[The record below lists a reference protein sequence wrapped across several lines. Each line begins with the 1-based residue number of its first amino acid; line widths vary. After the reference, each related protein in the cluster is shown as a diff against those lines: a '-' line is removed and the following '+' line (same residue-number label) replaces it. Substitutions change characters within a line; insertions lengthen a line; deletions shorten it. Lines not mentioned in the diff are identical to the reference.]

1 MLSSL
6 FWRSKQAAPDGSQS
20 CRGWHAGV
28 RFACSPDGLR
38 VVPHARHIVDMAQHR
53 RAGGAAH
60 FSTMYHIPS
69 FDPSAQPEVVSS
81 GQLLRQRGSHP
92 DSVLY
97 LDSGCV
103 VLGVREDGQM
113 RHQLGVVE
121 GPAWLDA
128 AFVLTGRVCG
138 VDMVTDSRVRLRRIS
153 LSTFQ
158 QSVQSLPDGVATLVR
173 DMAQGYCQ
181 QTEVAVSRL
190 AQDAEA
196 RCAQWLLRHA
206 QHTDNGTM
214 RVTLNQRKRTIAAQ
228 LGIAPETFSR
238 VLRHL
243 REHGLIAG
251 TGNVLNVLQP
261 SALQSVAGI

>member
-1 MLSSL
+1 M
-6 FWRSKQAAPDGSQS
+6 F
-20 CRGWHAGV
+20 
-28 RFACSPDGLR
+28 
-38 VVPHARHIVDMAQHR
+38 
-53 RAGGAAH
+53 
-60 FSTMYHIPS
+60 HIPS
-69 FDPSAQPEVVSS
+69 FDPLAQAEVVSA
-81 GQLLRQRGSHP
+81 GQLLRQRGSRP

-103 VLGVREDGQM
+103 VLGVLEDGQM
-113 RHQLGVVE
+113 RHQFGVVE

-128 AFVLTGRVCG
+128 AFALTGSSCG

-153 LSTFQ
+153 LGAFQ
-158 QSVQSLPDGVATLVR
+158 HSLQSLPDTVVTLVR

-181 QTEVAVSRL
+181 QTETAVSRL

-206 QHTDNGTM
+206 QHADNGTM
-214 RVTLNQRKRTIAAQ
+214 CVTLNQRKRTIAAQ

-251 TGNVLNVLQP
+251 TGNVLKLPQP

>member
-1 MLSSL
+1 M
-6 FWRSKQAAPDGSQS
+6 F
-20 CRGWHAGV
+20 
-28 RFACSPDGLR
+28 
-38 VVPHARHIVDMAQHR
+38 
-53 RAGGAAH
+53 
-60 FSTMYHIPS
+60 HIPS
-69 FDPSAQPEVVSS
+69 FDPSAQAEVVSA
-81 GQLLRQRGSHP
+81 GQLLRQRGTRT

-97 LDSGCV
+97 LDSGRV
-103 VLGVREDGQM
+103 VLGVRDEAQM

-128 AFVLTGRVCG
+128 AFALTGKACG
-138 VDMVTDSRVRLRRIS
+138 VDMVADSRVRLRRIS
-153 LSTFQ
+153 LSSFQ
-158 QSVQSLPDGVATLVR
+158 HSLQALPDTIATLVR
-173 DMAQGYCQ
+173 DMAHAYCQ
-181 QTEVAVSRL
+181 QTDTAVSRL

-206 QHTDNGTM
+206 QHADNGTM
-214 RVTLNQRKRTIAAQ
+214 RVTLNQRKRMIAAQ

-251 TGNVLNVLQP
+251 TGNVLNLPQP

>member
-1 MLSSL
+1 
-6 FWRSKQAAPDGSQS
+6 
-20 CRGWHAGV
+20 
-28 RFACSPDGLR
+28 
-38 VVPHARHIVDMAQHR
+38 MAQHC
-53 RAGGAAH
+53 GGWPGAH
-60 FSTMYHIPS
+60 LPIMFHIPS
-69 FDPSAQPEVVSS
+69 FDPLAQAEVVSA
-81 GQLLRQRGSHP
+81 GQLLRQRGARP

-103 VLGVREDGQM
+103 VLGVRDEGQM

-128 AFVLTGRVCG
+128 AFALTGTACG

-153 LSTFQ
+153 LHAFEH
-158 QSVQSLPDGVATLVR
+158 SVNALPDTVATLVR

-181 QTEVAVSRL
+181 QTETAVSRL
-190 AQDAEA
+190 AQDAET

-206 QHTDNGTM
+206 THDDSGAL
-214 RVTLNQRKRTIAAQ
+214 RVTLHQRKRTIAAQ

-251 TGNVLNVLQP
+251 TGNVLNLPQP
-261 SALQSVAGI
+261 GALQTVAGI

>member
-1 MLSSL
+1 
-6 FWRSKQAAPDGSQS
+6 
-20 CRGWHAGV
+20 
-28 RFACSPDGLR
+28 
-38 VVPHARHIVDMAQHR
+38 MAQHPR
-53 RAGGAAH
+53 VAAAAQ
-60 FSTMYHIPS
+60 FVTMFLIPS
-69 FDPSAQPEVVSS
+69 FDPLAQAEVVSA
-81 GQLLRQRGSHP
+81 GQLLRQRGSRA

-103 VLGVREDGQM
+103 VLGVRDEGQM

-128 AFVLTGRVCG
+128 AFALTGRPCG

-153 LSTFQ
+153 LQAFQ
-158 QSVQSLPDGVATLVR
+158 RSLDGLPDTVATLVR
-173 DMAQGYCQ
+173 DMAYGYCQ
-181 QTEVAVSRL
+181 QTETAVSRL
-190 AQDAEA
+190 AQDAET

-206 QHTDNGTM
+206 QHADNGTM

-251 TGNVLNVLQP
+251 TGNVLNLPQP
-261 SALQSVAGI
+261 SALQSVAGM

>member
-1 MLSSL
+1 M
-6 FWRSKQAAPDGSQS
+6 
-20 CRGWHAGV
+20 
-28 RFACSPDGLR
+28 
-38 VVPHARHIVDMAQHR
+38 
-53 RAGGAAH
+53 GGALICIIDMSQHGGQSAAAQWGNM
-60 FSTMYHIPS
+60 FHIPS
-69 FDPSAQPEVVSS
+69 FDPSAQAEVVSA
-81 GQLLRQRGSHP
+81 GQLLRERGARP

-103 VLGVREDGQM
+103 VLGVRDAGHM

-128 AFVLTGRVCG
+128 AFALTGQACG
-138 VDMVTDSRVRLRRIS
+138 VDMVTDSRVRLRRIP
-153 LSTFQ
+153 LSSFQ
-158 QSVQSLPDGVATLVR
+158 HSVGGLPEPVATLVR

-181 QTEVAVSRL
+181 QTETAVSRL
-190 AQDAEA
+190 AQDAET

-206 QHTDNGTM
+206 QHDDSGGL

-251 TGNVLNVLQP
+251 TGNVLNLPQP
-261 SALQSVAGI
+261 VALQSVARI

>member
-1 MLSSL
+1 MQR
-6 FWRSKQAAPDGSQS
+6 RS
-20 CRGWHAGV
+20 
-28 RFACSPDGLR
+28 
-38 VVPHARHIVDMAQHR
+38 IIDMAQN
-53 RAGGAAH
+53 GQQGAAAK
-60 FSTMYHIPS
+60 FGIMYHIPS
-69 FDPSAQPEVVSS
+69 FDPLAQAEVVAS
-81 GQLLRQRGSHP
+81 GQLLRQRGSRA

-103 VLGVREDGQM
+103 VLGVREEGQM

-128 AFVLTGRVCG
+128 AFALTGRACG

-153 LSTFQ
+153 LPSFLS
-158 QSVQSLPDGVATLVR
+158 SVDALPDTVATLVR
-173 DMAQGYCQ
+173 DMAHGYCQ
-181 QTEVAVSRL
+181 QTETAVSRL
-190 AQDAEA
+190 AQDAET

-206 QHTDNGTM
+206 THDDSGAL

-251 TGNVLNVLQP
+251 TGNVLNLPEP
-261 SALQSVAGI
+261 SALQTVAGI

>member
-1 MLSSL
+1 M
-6 FWRSKQAAPDGSQS
+6 F
-20 CRGWHAGV
+20 
-28 RFACSPDGLR
+28 
-38 VVPHARHIVDMAQHR
+38 
-53 RAGGAAH
+53 
-60 FSTMYHIPS
+60 HIPS
-69 FDPSAQPEVVSS
+69 FDPMAQAEVVSP
-81 GQLLRQRGSHP
+81 GHVLRQRGSHS

-103 VLGVREDGQM
+103 VLGVREEGAM
-113 RHQLGVVE
+113 RHQLGVVQ

-128 AFVLTGRVCG
+128 AYALTGQSCC
-138 VDMVTDSRVRLRRIS
+138 VDMVAENRSRLRRVS
-153 LSTFQ
+153 MGAFQ
-158 QSVQSLPDGVATLVR
+158 QNLKVLPESVVTLLR

-181 QTEVAVSRL
+181 QTETAVSRL

-206 QHTDNGTM
+206 QHADNGTM
-214 RVTLNQRKRTIAAQ
+214 RVTLNQRKRSIAAQ

-251 TGNVLNVLQP
+251 TGNVLNLPQP

>member
-1 MLSSL
+1 MA
-6 FWRSKQAAPDGSQS
+6 Q
-20 CRGWHAGV
+20 H
-28 RFACSPDGLR
+28 LR
-38 VVPHARHIVDMAQHR
+38 VVAAAQ
-53 RAGGAAH
+53 
-60 FSTMYHIPS
+60 FVTMFHIPS
-69 FDPSAQPEVVSS
+69 FDPLAQAEVVSA
-81 GQLLRQRGSHP
+81 GQLLRQRGSRA

-103 VLGVREDGQM
+103 VLGVRDEGQM

-128 AFVLTGRVCG
+128 AFALTGKACG

-153 LSTFQ
+153 LQAFQ
-158 QSVQSLPDGVATLVR
+158 RSLDGLPDTVATLVR
-173 DMAQGYCQ
+173 DMAHGYCQ
-181 QTEVAVSRL
+181 QTETAVSRL

-206 QHTDNGTM
+206 QHADNGTM

-251 TGNVLNVLQP
+251 TGNVLNLPQP
-261 SALQSVAGI
+261 SALQSVAGL